1 MQFRNVTKVTKG
13 SLIYEQYYTAG
24 QGLGCALYHKQN
36 EKRRIFGIENRTPV
50 GAKKKYPS

>member
-36 EKRRIFGIENRTPV
+36 EKRRIFGIESRTSV